1 MITEDPNKK
10 YTAHMTNLRVTYGY
24 DDVAKVLFVG
34 FQPKAPEHKHL
45 LLDGVHF
52 NGDDNCV
59 VALALQAGSGEAEAI
74 LMFFSQD
81 TFEKYRDAH
90 PEFEMK
96 IVDKD
101 FETV

>member
-1 MITEDPNKK
+1 MITEDPDKK
-10 YTAHMTNLRVTYGY
+10 YTAHMTNLLVTYGY
-24 DDVAKVLFVG
+24 DDVAKVLFVA
-34 FQPKAPEHKHL
+34 FQPKPPHKHL
-45 LLDGVHF
+45 LRDGVHF

-59 VALALQAGSGEAEAI
+59 AALASQVGSGEAEAI

-101 FETV
+101 FETA